1 MKQTIM
7 IPFAAM
13 CALGVFLFL
22 FGCAPDDGVPAAEG
36 TGSSASSGAPESD
49 RVRAL
54 EARVEALKAEVRSR
68 DEALRGELEAIRKS
82 LDEVRDLLRN
92 PAKPGDP
99 AEGAPRAHGQEQ
111 DSQRE
116 QDRLDDELDT
126 KAKTFV
132 NESLDRLL
140 EITKK
145 LLDRMSGELD
155 ELDTTPKDGGAAPA
169 EPKGDTI

>member
-1 MKQTIM
+1 
-7 IPFAAM
+7 
-13 CALGVFLFL
+13 V
-22 FGCAPDDGVPAAEG
+22 
-36 TGSSASSGAPESD
+36 PESD
-49 RVRAL
+49 RIRAL
-54 EARVEALKAEVRSR
+54 EARLEALRAEVRSR
-68 DEALRGELEAIRKS
+68 DEALRGELEAIRTS

-92 PAKPGDP
+92 PAKPGEP
-99 AEGAPRAHGQEQ
+99 AEGAPRADGRER

-132 NESLDRLL
+132 NESMDRLL

-155 ELDTTPKDGGAAPA
+155 ELDETPKDGGAAPA
-169 EPKGDTI
+169 EPEGDTI